1 MKTPDNLSQTDA
13 DELMKNVTEA
23 QNNLVY
29 STRNRELAELET
41 KKYDLVEADPYTKA
55 SYQALI

>member
-13 DELMKNVTEA
+13 DELMKNVTET

-41 KKYDLVEADPYTKA
+41 KNMIWLKQIRIQKQV
-55 SYQALI
+55 IRR